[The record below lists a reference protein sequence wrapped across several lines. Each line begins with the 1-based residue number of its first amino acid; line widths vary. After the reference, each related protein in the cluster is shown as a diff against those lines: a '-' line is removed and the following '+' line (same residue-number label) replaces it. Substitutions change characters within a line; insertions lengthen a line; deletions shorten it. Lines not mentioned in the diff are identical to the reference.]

1 MNIFARLLSKI
12 RGERDAPMEKTVLKM
27 ITDDGRSFFS
37 WDGKLYKSDIVR
49 AAIRPKAKAIGKL
62 CAKHIRETIMPD
74 GSKDVKINPEAYIKF
89 LLSEPNPYMTG
100 QMLYEKMG
108 FQLQL
113 NGNAFAVVF
122 YDENG
127 LPCEIYP
134 IPAAFAEAKYD
145 DLGRL
150 KIKFIFQNGRQAEF
164 PYSQLIHI
172 RGDFCDNNI
181 FGDSPATALTQLME
195 VVTTA
200 DQGIVKAI
208 KNSAVVR
215 WLLKYKQALKPAD
228 LKNNAKE
235 FAANY
240 LSIENAQVGVA
251 ATDNKADIER
261 VEPKDFV
268 PNASQSDRYVQRI
281 YSLIGTNTKIVQ
293 ASYTEDEWNSYYESE
308 IEPIATQF
316 SDQYSLRLFT
326 RRQRAFGNRI
336 YFESSNLVC
345 ASISTKLNLL
355 QMVDRG
361 ALTPNEWRA
370 VFNMAPVEG
379 GDKPI
384 RRLDTRTTEETDGAA
399 AADGQKAIA
408 KRSDKE

>member
-1 MNIFARLLSKI
+1 MGILSRLWSKI
-12 RGERDAPMEKTVLKM
+12 RGERDAPAEKTVLKM
-27 ITDDGRSFFS
+27 ITDDGRNFFS

-62 CAKHIRETIMPD
+62 CAKHIRESIMPD
-74 GSKDVKINPEAYIKF
+74 GSVDMKINPEPYIKF

-122 YDENG
+122 YDGNG

-134 IPAAFAEAKYD
+134 VPAAFAEAKYD
-145 DLGRL
+145 DMGRL
-150 KIKFIFQNGRQAEF
+150 TIKFTFQNGRQSEF

-172 RGDFCDNNI
+172 RGDFYSNNI
-181 FGDSPATALTQLME
+181 FGDSPAAALAQLME

-200 DQGIVKAI
+200 DQGIIKAI

-215 WLLKYKQALKPAD
+215 WLLKYKQALKPSD

-235 FAANY
+235 FAENY
-240 LSIENAQVGVA
+240 LSIENDSIGVA
-251 ATDNKADIER
+251 ATDSKADIER

-268 PNASQSDRYVQRI
+268 PNASQSDRYVNRI
-281 YSLIGTNTKIVQ
+281 YSLLGTNDRIVQ
-293 ASYTEDEWNSYYESE
+293 AKYTEDEWNSYYEAE
-308 IEPIATQF
+308 IEPYATQF

-370 VFNMAPVEG
+370 VFNLAPVEG

-399 AADGQKAIA
+399 AEQ
-408 KRSDKE
+408 DKKKIIIRE